1 MLKLYE
7 LWVKYLNSPVLV
19 MLPLAST
26 LKLVASVPVIEYVPA
41 GDPRFREAYV
51 AMLVNSLAAIVS
63 DSVSSAVTV
72 AADVKVSLSVSVIDQ
87 QMCHCQ
93 TSRFQCRTG

>member
-19 MLPLAST
+19 IFPLASP
-26 LKLVASVPVIEYVPA
+26 LKLAASVPVIEYVPA
-41 GDPRFREAYV
+41 GDPGFREAYV
-51 AMLVNSLAAIVS
+51 AVLVNSLAVIVN

-72 AADVKVSLSVSVIDQ
+72 AVDVRVSLSVNVIVSTNASLPDAAVSV
-87 QMCHCQ
+87 
-93 TSRFQCRTG
+93 

>member
-26 LKLVASVPVIEYVPA
+26 LKLAASVPVIEYIPA
-41 GDPRFREAYV
+41 GDPGFRETYV
-51 AMLVNSLAAIVS
+51 AVLVNSLAAIVS
-63 DSVSSAVTV
+63 DPVSSAVTV
-72 AADVKVSLSVSVIDQ
+72 AVDVKVSLSVSVIVSTNVSLPDVAL
-87 QMCHCQ
+87 
-93 TSRFQCRTG
+93 SV